1 MKCNHQLA
9 AAWCKNEMPAA
20 FQAARP
26 HAPGTRHG
34 QEAAGHQVGDEAGER
49 WPDHLPTWPAAAAAP
64 GQHWESTGQPVFQLI
79 PSFRCRRPIFGPWII
94 GVGGWSGKWEM
105 GLPPPSPSLCH
116 SGGVCARG
124 VQGCMTRYG
133 NAWSG
138 WAQACMLT
146 SSG

>member
-20 FQAARP
+20 FQATRP
-26 HAPGTRHG
+26 HAPWTRHG
-34 QEAAGHQVGDEAGER
+34 QEAAGHQVGQEEAGAGES
-49 WPDHLPTWPAAAAAP
+49 WPDHHLPTWPAAAAAP

-94 GVGGWSGKWEM
+94 GVGGVEREVGGVGS
-105 GLPPPSPSLCH
+105 PPPFPSLCH

-124 VQGCMTRYG
+124 GQGCMTRYG
-133 NAWSG
+133 NASRSG
-138 WAQACMLT
+138 WAW
-146 SSG
+146 